1 MNVQDKIKNSILEI
15 LKKFD
20 LLKSEKIEE
29 TLEIP
34 PQAEFG
40 DLSSNIC
47 FSLSKKLKKSP
58 LEIANDIVSKIKI
71 TKDSIVSRVE
81 SKAGYINFFYNYSIL
96 SKMILSNIFKE
107 KEKFGQNKIGKG
119 KKVMVEFSQPNPVHP
134 MHIGHSRSTF
144 LGDSLSNILDFLNYK
159 TIRANYMNNTGL
171 QVAKLVTAYQLWG
184 KNKRPIGKPD
194 LWLWKLYVKFHEE
207 AEKNS
212 ALEEKT
218 RDTLRKFEIENDE
231 KTVKVWNKI
240 VDWCIEGF
248 KETYKKL
255 GINFDFYLFE
265 SEHRKMGKKNIE
277 RAIKKG
283 IAFKSDEGAVVADL
297 EKYGLANYI
306 ILRSDGTG
314 LYATSDLG
322 MTPYKFEKYKLSKS
336 IWVVASEQDL
346 YFKQLFKILEL
357 LGYPWVKNCYHFSY
371 DLVHLPEGKMSSRE
385 GKAVM
390 IDEVIE
396 KLTKNILKEVDK
408 KNPNLS
414 KKEKKNIAEKIA
426 IGAFKYNI
434 LKIEPHKTIT
444 FDWDRMLSFEGDTGP
459 YLQYAHVRAD
469 KILQKANKW
478 KKNFSVKELEKQEI
492 NLIKKLMQFPDVVN
506 QSGKDIRP
514 HYVCNYAHEL
524 SDLFSD
530 FYHSCPVIK
539 AETEELRNFRITLVE
554 AVKITLKNSLTLLG
568 IETPRIM

>member
-1 MNVQDKIKNSILEI
+1 MDFLKDVKKEI
-15 LKKFD
+15 VKLLKKSD
-20 LLKSEKIEE
+20 LLKDEKIVK

-34 PQAEFG
+34 PQPEFG
-40 DLSSNIC
+40 DLASNISL
-47 FSLSKKLKKSP
+47 SLSKKLKKSP
-58 LEIANDIVSKIKI
+58 LQIADEIISKIKI
-71 TKDSIVSRVE
+71 TKDSLISRVQ
-81 SKAGYINFFYNYSIL
+81 SRAGYINFFYNYPFL
-96 SKMILSNIFKE
+96 SKIVLRHILTE
-107 KEKFGQNKIGKG
+107 KEKFGLNKIGKQ
-119 KKVMVEFSQPNPVHP
+119 KKIMVEFSQPNPVHP

-144 LGDSLSNILDFLNYK
+144 LGDSLSNILDFSNYK
-159 TIRANYMNNTGL
+159 TIRTNYMNNTGL

-184 KNKRPIGKPD
+184 KNKKPTGKPD

-207 AEKNS
+207 AEKNPTI
-212 ALEEKT
+212 EEKA

-231 KTVKVWNKI
+231 KTIKVWNQ
-240 VDWCIEGF
+240 VVNWCIDGF

-255 GINFDFYLFE
+255 GINFDVYLFE
-265 SEHRKMGKKNIE
+265 NEYRKSGKKNVE

-283 IAFKSDEGAVVADL
+283 IAFKSDEGAIVADL
-297 EKYGLANYI
+297 EKYSLASCI

-322 MTPYKFEKYKLSKS
+322 MTPYKFNKYKLDKS

-357 LGYPWVKNCYHFSY
+357 LDYPWVNNCYHFSY

-396 KLTKNILKEVDK
+396 KLINNIRKEVNK
-408 KNPNLS
+408 KNPKLS
-414 KKEKKNIAEKIA
+414 KREKENIAEKIA

-434 LKIEPHKTIT
+434 LRVEPHKTIT

-469 KILQKANKW
+469 KILQKAGKW
-478 KKNFSVKELEKQEI
+478 KENYTVKELKKQEI
-492 NLIKKLMQFPDVVN
+492 NLVKKLMQFSDVVN
-506 QSGKDIRP
+506 QSGKDMRP
-514 HYVCNYAHEL
+514 HYICNYVHEL

-539 AETEELRNFRITLVE
+539 AETEELRNFRLTLVKS
-554 AVKITLKNSLTLLG
+554 VKITLKNSLTLLG
-568 IETPRIM
+568 IETPKIM